1 EKVEF
6 SYASEQPTPLKPS
19 SYQWIRLE
27 DRATDSGP
35 VADGRFALTFE
46 RPGTYSVELRD
57 DKGQLLGATGHS
69 VSGEGVKSVPGTV
82 EVVFDKPEYRTGE
95 EASALITFP
104 EPVEDALLSLERDKV
119 EATALLSKGA
129 DWLRLEKL
137 NPTQYR
143 VRIPVR
149 EEFSPNL
156 TFSVLYTKGGDYSF
170 QNAGIKVGMPQ
181 VEIDIATDKERYE
194 PGETVTVTLA
204 TRFAGKPAS
213 SHLTVSVVDEMV
225 YALQAEIA
233 PGIDQFFYH
242 PRRNNVR
249 TSASLAFISYDV
261 ALPGST
267 SAPGRA
273 NRSERGVKV
282 LERPRREDVDTAAW
296 QPELV
301 TDAQGKASFSFRMPD
316 SLTRWRITARA
327 IDDNGQV
334 GQKKQFLR
342 SEKPLYLK
350 WSGPTRFRQGDQPDL
365 GLFVFNQGEQPV
377 KAELLS
383 GPPGS
388 QRSQTLEL
396 AKGVNYIP
404 LAQQPLS
411 DG

>member
-1 EKVEF
+1 M
-6 SYASEQPTPLKPS
+6 
-19 SYQWIRLE
+19 
-27 DRATDSGP
+27 
-35 VADGRFALTFE
+35 
-46 RPGTYSVELRD
+46 
-57 DKGQLLGATGHS
+57 
-69 VSGEGVKSVPGTV
+69 
-82 EVVFDKPEYRTGE
+82 
-95 EASALITFP
+95 
-104 EPVEDALLSLERDKV
+104 SLERDKV

-143 VRIPVR
+143 VWIPVR

-204 TRFAGKPAS
+204 TRFAGKPVS

-365 GLFVFNQGEQPV
+365 GLFVFNQGEQPSRPSCS
-377 KAELLS
+377 AGRLAASAARPWSWPRESTTFRWRNSRSAWRLERELRQDGQVRDRLAVRFNLLADGWQVEQVRNLS
-383 GPPGS
+383 LAAASNPLQLPADAHDVRLRLADGPAAAYLGIS
-388 QRSQTLEL
+388 MICWS
-396 AKGVNYIP
+396 IP
-404 LAQQPLS
+404 TAASSRPPANCYR
-411 DG
+411 

>member
-1 EKVEF
+1 M
-6 SYASEQPTPLKPS
+6 
-19 SYQWIRLE
+19 
-27 DRATDSGP
+27 
-35 VADGRFALTFE
+35 
-46 RPGTYSVELRD
+46 
-57 DKGQLLGATGHS
+57 
-69 VSGEGVKSVPGTV
+69 SGEGVKSVPGTV

-143 VRIPVR
+143 VWIPVR

-204 TRFAGKPAS
+204 TRFAGKPVS

-296 QPELV
+296 QPGWSP
-301 TDAQGKASFSFRMPD
+301 TPRARPASAS
-316 SLTRWRITARA
+316 AC
-327 IDDNGQV
+327 
-334 GQKKQFLR
+334 
-342 SEKPLYLK
+342 
-350 WSGPTRFRQGDQPDL
+350 PTR
-365 GLFVFNQGEQPV
+365 
-377 KAELLS
+377 
-383 GPPGS
+383 
-388 QRSQTLEL
+388 
-396 AKGVNYIP
+396 
-404 LAQQPLS
+404 
-411 DG
+411 

>member
-1 EKVEF
+1 MLTIFASDGAAYRVKTSKEILIERGAARYRLSAPQRFSAAGEKVEF

-143 VRIPVR
+143 VWIPVR

-204 TRFAGKPAS
+204 TRFAGKPVS

-233 PGIDQFFYH
+233 PASTSSSTIRGATTCAPAPAWPSSATTWRCPAAPAH
-242 PRRNNVR
+242 PDGRTAASAASRYWSGRAAR
-249 TSASLAFISYDV
+249 TST
-261 ALPGST
+261 P
-267 SAPGRA
+267 
-273 NRSERGVKV
+273 
-282 LERPRREDVDTAAW
+282 
-296 QPELV
+296 
-301 TDAQGKASFSFRMPD
+301 
-316 SLTRWRITARA
+316 
-327 IDDNGQV
+327 
-334 GQKKQFLR
+334 
-342 SEKPLYLK
+342 
-350 WSGPTRFRQGDQPDL
+350 
-365 GLFVFNQGEQPV
+365 
-377 KAELLS
+377 
-383 GPPGS
+383 PPGS
-388 QRSQTLEL
+388 RSWSPTPR
-396 AKGVNYIP
+396 ARP
-404 LAQQPLS
+404 ASASACPTR
-411 DG
+411 